1 MLDNRMRREL
11 LTKARQSGFP
21 GSILDVYSA
30 YEQGRDLIAEYE
42 QQQKVQQTQ
51 QMSDLAA
58 QQSGMMQQAP
68 SMPEQQLPQMPSF
81 PPSVK
86 ANIPQAPE
94 STTQNLVS
102 SEQSQPVGMSTSKQ
116 GPRGGQLLLAK
127 GGFKKDPPNQG
138 LSSMGAENRLYTYKD
153 DAAWFDNRSTYSDN
167 SKYSDQIRHAVYSG
181 NYGYNPVTGVLE
193 KLPTNKRTNVSTET
207 QRRLAEGE
215 NKQAYQKSIVDA
227 GFNPETFAKP
237 TAEEEKALEDRRIK
251 DYVIKGHELAI
262 NNPVFKAGAY
272 LTPAGM
278 AVGAVEGAANFLPD
292 VYNFAENPSW
302 GGAGKVG
309 MDALLAA
316 PIARQ
321 LFSNARAPQLYKYN
335 PWAFKP
341 NPDAAYRMIG
351 NEAGGYADAVHS
363 GVFRP
368 NPTGNYNA
376 TFYNAG
382 APYERYGSMAASGE
396 GPQFV
401 AEVPMSNQ
409 KLQPRFEGDA
419 FRVTRNDHVG
429 INEPGVRVLKQN
441 WLYGY
446 KPVKIG
452 SPKNTPKPIYPGV
465 KNYNFVTDL
474 KQGGFLPK
482 AQVGIGIQNAM
493 ESKAK
498 GGFKGDPE
506 KPKKKNILYV
516 ESKNDPAYKKYLRDL
531 AYYNKQKA
539 IYDNSTKPKQYQTY
553 DDLVG
558 QAYKNAEYYKEKFDP
573 NIGLEYV
580 HIGQP
585 NDRAFAFRKPT
596 PVIYQEPLKLEPK
609 GIFALPT
616 PKPLPIIQKTLL
628 EPPVLP
634 PSPYGV
640 TDLGGNIGM
649 IRKDNGVVG
658 YVPLDK
664 FFGTQKQL
672 GNFYNDPKKSTR
684 EGYTLSRSD
693 FDEWSGNVP
702 IRGNVGDVQWDIY
715 DDNEKEYRD
724 RVHKSKMAKG
734 GFEECYTCNRNR
746 LKRYSK

>member
-116 GPRGGQLLLAK
+116 GPRGGQLLL
-127 GGFKKDPPNQG
+127 
-138 LSSMGAENRLYTYKD
+138 
-153 DAAWFDNRSTYSDN
+153 
-167 SKYSDQIRHAVYSG
+167 
-181 NYGYNPVTGVLE
+181 
-193 KLPTNKRTNVSTET
+193 
-207 QRRLAEGE
+207 
-215 NKQAYQKSIVDA
+215 
-227 GFNPETFAKP
+227 
-237 TAEEEKALEDRRIK
+237 
-251 DYVIKGHELAI
+251 
-262 NNPVFKAGAY
+262 
-272 LTPAGM
+272 
-278 AVGAVEGAANFLPD
+278 
-292 VYNFAENPSW
+292 
-302 GGAGKVG
+302 
-309 MDALLAA
+309 
-316 PIARQ
+316 
-321 LFSNARAPQLYKYN
+321 
-335 PWAFKP
+335 
-341 NPDAAYRMIG
+341 
-351 NEAGGYADAVHS
+351 
-363 GVFRP
+363 
-368 NPTGNYNA
+368 
-376 TFYNAG
+376 
-382 APYERYGSMAASGE
+382 
-396 GPQFV
+396 
-401 AEVPMSNQ
+401 
-409 KLQPRFEGDA
+409 
-419 FRVTRNDHVG
+419 
-429 INEPGVRVLKQN
+429 
-441 WLYGY
+441 
-446 KPVKIG
+446 
-452 SPKNTPKPIYPGV
+452 
-465 KNYNFVTDL
+465 
-474 KQGGFLPK
+474 
-482 AQVGIGIQNAM
+482 
-493 ESKAK
+493 AK

-628 EPPVLP
+628 KPPVLP
-634 PSPYGV
+634 SSPYGI

-684 EGYTLSRSD
+684 EGYNLSRSD
-693 FDEWSGNVP
+693 FDEWSSNIP

-715 DDNEKEYRD
+715 EDNEKEYRD

-734 GFEECYTCNRNR
+734 GFKECYTCNRNR